1 MRLPPVPTDRCM
13 KRRSLLKL
21 AAMTA
26 GAATWQ
32 AASGASSSVFAA
44 VAQTT
49 EKAQSPER
57 TQLPVKRVLVVFKCH
72 LDVGFTQTQAQVMRR
87 YFDVYYPAAME
98 RAAAMRARG
107 RDRYVWTT
115 GSWLLYE
122 YLEQATPAQR
132 RAMDAAIAHGDIAWH
147 ALPFSWQTELLDRS
161 MITGG
166 LGFSAA
172 LDRRFGHTT
181 TGAKMTDVPGHSRGI
196 VAPLQ
201 AAGVKL
207 LDIGVNEASTP
218 PDVPEVFLWQDQVPA
233 ESTATP
239 SSVVMLYH
247 RMGYGGTVQIP
258 GSDLAI
264 DVEVRGDNS
273 GPHTPEEIAAIY
285 ARLREQF
292 PGAHIHA
299 ASLTQVA
306 NAVDA
311 YRDKLP
317 VFTQEIG
324 DTWIYGVPSDPLK
337 VARYRE
343 LSRMRRQWIATDRFA
358 AADTTDLKLLRRA
371 LLSVEH
377 TWGTDTKSYLDDD
390 HYRPADLVGVLGK
403 PGYQT
408 MQESWQEKRDDLF
421 LGIGTL
427 PEGLQKEA
435 NARLSAL
442 IPTAPVTSSRTPQ
455 DPTQTFRTRHFYL
468 GLDPDT
474 GAIRWLQNRANGHS
488 WASAD
493 HPLALFTYQTLS
505 AADYADYRNRYVH
518 GTADWIARDFGKPGI
533 EKFGAKSQTWH
544 PKLIGC
550 WANASPAGHRILIH
564 SQMEDAAAIATGAVA
579 WPTDI
584 YLEIDLPNS
593 EPAVHL
599 RLLTLGKP
607 INRMPEAMWLTFNP
621 VRPAAK
627 AGHSAGDGDQ
637 AAVPMKSGWSLDKV
651 GQPVALSDVVR
662 GGGRTMHAV
671 GERLHLNTPVGR
683 PALSL
688 ETLDAPVIAFGELSP
703 LNFSRQLPAP
713 DAAAHVCLFTN
724 AWGTNYVQWAGGEWQ
739 YRFTLHA

>member
-1 MRLPPVPTDRCM
+1 MQ
-13 KRRSLLKL
+13 RRSLLKL
-21 AAMTA
+21 AAVTA
-26 GAATWQ
+26 GAATWR
-32 AASGASSSVFAA
+32 AASGASGGASGGTLAA
-44 VAQTT
+44 GLLT
-49 EKAQSPER
+49 P
-57 TQLPVKRVLVVFKCH
+57 TQPAVKRVLVVFKCH
-72 LDVGFTQTQAQVMRR
+72 LDVGFSLTQAQVMRR

-98 RAAAMRARG
+98 RAAKMRATG
-107 RDRYVWTT
+107 GDRYVWTT

-132 RAMDAAIAHGDIAWH
+132 REMERAIAHGDIAWH

-161 MITGG
+161 MIEGG

-181 TGAKMTDVPGHSRGI
+181 TGAKMTDVPGHSRGL
-196 VAPLQ
+196 VAPLA

-207 LDIGVNEASTP
+207 LDIGVNHASTP
-218 PDVPEVFLWQDQVPA
+218 PDVPDVFLWQDHVAA
-233 ESTATP
+233 ESTAAP

-247 RMGYGGTVQIP
+247 RLGYGSTLQIP

-285 ARLREQF
+285 AGLRKQF
-292 PGAHIHA
+292 PGATIHA

-306 NAVDA
+306 NAVDR
-311 YRDKLP
+311 YRETLP
-317 VFTQEIG
+317 VVTQEIG

-358 AADTTDLKLLRRA
+358 AADATDLKLLRRA

-390 HYRPADLVGVLGK
+390 HYRPADLVKVLDRH
-403 PGYQT
+403 GYQV
-408 MQESWQEKRDDLF
+408 MQTSWQEKRDDLF

-427 PEGLQKEA
+427 PEPLQHEA

-442 IPTAPVTSSRTPQ
+442 IPSAPATTNRTPH
-455 DPTQTFRTRHFYL
+455 DPAQTIRTRHFYL
-468 GLDPDT
+468 ALDPET

-493 HPLALFTYQTLS
+493 HPLALVTYQTLS
-505 AADYADYRNRYVH
+505 AEDYTDYRSRYIRL
-518 GTADWIARDFGKPGI
+518 TADWARRDFGKPGI
-533 EKFGAKSQTWH
+533 EKFGARSQMWH
-544 PKLIGC
+544 PRLVAC
-550 WANASPAGHRILIH
+550 WADTTPTGHRILIH
-564 SQMEDAAAIATGAVA
+564 SQIDDPAAMTGGNVA
-579 WPTDI
+579 WPTDM
-584 YLEIDLPNS
+584 YLELVLPNS
-593 EPAVHL
+593 EPAVHM
-599 RLLTLGKP
+599 RLVTLGKP
-607 INRMPEAMWLTFNP
+607 INRMPEAMWLSFDP
-621 VRPAAK
+621 VRPKETALRAGEAA
-627 AGHSAGDGDQ
+627 AG
-637 AAVPMKSGWSLDKV
+637 AASRSGWTLEKV

-662 GGGRTMHAV
+662 GGGRAMHAV
-671 GERLHLNTPVGR
+671 GERIHLNTPAGR

-688 ETLDAPVIAFGELSP
+688 DTLDAPVIAFGDLSP
-703 LNFSRQLPAP
+703 LDFSRQLPAS

-724 AWGTNYVQWAGGEWQ
+724 AWGTNYIQWAGGEWA
-739 YRFTLHA
+739 YRFTLRA